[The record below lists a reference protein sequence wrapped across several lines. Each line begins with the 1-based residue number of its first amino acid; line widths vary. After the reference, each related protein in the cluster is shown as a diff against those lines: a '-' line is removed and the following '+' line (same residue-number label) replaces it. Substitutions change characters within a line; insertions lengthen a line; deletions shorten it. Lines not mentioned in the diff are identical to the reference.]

1 MLNSETGDDGKKP
14 SGEWPGPAVSLCD
27 FVLRN
32 RSLLQQ
38 PQFIIASNCQSTLLA
53 KMASHPRQRL
63 TSPSRSLSLILHV
76 LGVASFSY
84 NFHFL
89 TTWDTPFAK
98 AYGWHFQFLTI
109 IGLTSSLVAFAFGIL
124 ADLTSIPVLFQAKNA
139 VAVLATPLEVV
150 ISILYWGI
158 RFIDTSLLIPDDFR
172 LDLLPDVGFH
182 LAPAV
187 FLTLDLIL
195 FSPPWTISAYGIMTL
210 STVLAFAYW
219 YWVELCFSHNGW

>member
-1 MLNSETGDDGKKP
+1 
-14 SGEWPGPAVSLCD
+14 
-27 FVLRN
+27 
-32 RSLLQQ
+32 
-38 PQFIIASNCQSTLLA
+38 
-53 KMASHPRQRL
+53 MARHPLQRL

-89 TTWDTPFAK
+89 TAWDTPFAK

-109 IGLTSSLVAFAFGIL
+109 IGLTLSLVAFAFGIL

-158 RFIDTSLLIPDDFR
+158 RFIDTSLLMPEDFR
-172 LDLLPDVGFH
+172 LDLLPDMGFH

-195 FSPPWTISAYGIMTL
+195 FSPPWTIPAYGTMAL